1 MERDLYDILGVP
13 RTASADDLKKAHR
26 GLVRKFHPD
35 VNKEPGAAERFK
47 EIQDAYDILSDPEK
61 RKLFDQFGIAG
72 VRGAAAGGGPGR
84 GPGAGAG
91 NGPFGGGQGWQN
103 VDPSTFEEVFGSMFG
118 GGRARGGRAGRGG
131 FGGFGGFGGAE
142 EEAPQQGRNLDVE
155 ETVDFT
161 TAALGGTR
169 SFRVRGESIDVR
181 IPAGIADGAKLAVR
195 GKGAPGEHGGPAGDL
210 IVTVRVSPHPWLR
223 REGDDLVMDL
233 PVSIAEAAL
242 GATVRVPLLD
252 GSVQMKVPAGV
263 RSGQRLRVKGK
274 GIGPAKGTPG
284 DFLAVVMIEAPKSL
298 DADGRRLVEELAQR
312 LPNPRT
318 GPQWT

>member
-1 MERDLYDILGVP
+1 MERDLYEILGVT
-13 RTASADDLKKAHR
+13 RAASADDLKKAHR
-26 GLVRKFHPD
+26 GLVRRFHPD
-35 VNKEPGAAERFK
+35 VNKEPGAEERFK
-47 EIQDAYDILSDPEK
+47 EIQDAYDILADPEK
-61 RKLFDQFGIAG
+61 RKRYDQFGIAG
-72 VRGAAAGGGPGR
+72 VRAGPAGGASAGGAGGG
-84 GPGAGAG
+84 GA
-91 NGPFGGGQGWQN
+91 GPFGGGQGWQN

-118 GGRARGGRAGRGG
+118 GARGGRARAGRGG

-142 EEAPQQGRNLDVE
+142 EEGPQPGRNLDVE

-195 GKGAPGEHGGPAGDL
+195 GKGAPGDHGGPAGDL

-223 REGDDLVMDL
+223 REGDDLVTDL
-233 PVSIAEAAL
+233 PVSIAEATL
-242 GATVRVPLLD
+242 GATVRVPLLE
-252 GSVQMKVPAGV
+252 GSVQLKVPAGV

-274 GIGPAKGTPG
+274 GICPAKGAPG
-284 DFLAVVMIEAPKSL
+284 DFLASVMIEAPKAV
-298 DADGRRLVEELAQR
+298 DAEARRLVEELATR

-318 GPQWT
+318 GPQWS

>member
-1 MERDLYDILGVP
+1 VDRDLYELLGVP

-26 GLVRKFHPD
+26 GMVRKYHPD
-35 VNKEPGAAERFK
+35 VNKEPGAEARFK
-47 EIQDAYDILSDPEK
+47 EIQDAYDVLADPEK
-61 RKLFDQFGIAG
+61 RKLYDQFGMAG
-72 VRGAAAGGGPGR
+72 VRAGPAGGAPG
-84 GPGAGAG
+84 GGAGA
-91 NGPFGGGQGWQN
+91 GPFGGGQGWQN

-118 GGRARGGRAGRGG
+118 GGRGGRARAGRGG
-131 FGGFGGFGGAE
+131 FGGFGGFGGDE
-142 EEAPQQGRNLDVE
+142 EDGPRQGRNLDVE

-223 REGDDLVMDL
+223 REGDDLVTDL
-233 PVSIAEAAL
+233 PVSIAEATL
-242 GATVRVPLLD
+242 GATVRVPLLE
-252 GSVQMKVPAGV
+252 GSVQLKVPAGV

-274 GIGPAKGTPG
+274 GICPAKGTPG
-284 DFLAVVMIEAPKSL
+284 DFLASVLVEAPRSV
-298 DADGRRLVEELAQR
+298 DAEARRLVEELAPR

-318 GPQWT
+318 GPQWS

>member
-47 EIQDAYDILSDPEK
+47 EIQDAYDVLSDPQK

-72 VRGAAAGGGPGR
+72 VRGAAAGGPGGGPA
-84 GPGAGAG
+84 AGAG
-91 NGPFGGGQGWQN
+91 SGPFGGGQGWQN

-142 EEAPQQGRNLDVE
+142 EDAPQQGRNLDVE

-210 IVTVRVSPHPWLR
+210 IVTIRVSPHPWLR

-233 PVSIAEAAL
+233 PVTIAEATL

-274 GIGPAKGTPG
+274 GISPAKGTPG
-284 DFLAVVMIEAPKSL
+284 DFLAAVLIEAPKSL
-298 DADGRRLVEELAQR
+298 DADGRRLVEELAPR
-312 LPNPRT
+312 LANPRT
-318 GPQWT
+318 GPQWS